1 MSPDGHG
8 NVKGMIHPTAVIHPK
23 AKLDPTVEVGPYAV
37 IDGDVTLGPGCTVG
51 PHAYLTGV
59 TVAGKN
65 NRFHAGC
72 FIGGTPQDLKYKGER
87 TGLRIGD
94 NNTFREAVTVNC
106 ATTPEENTV
115 IGSNNLLMACCHVAH
130 NCEIK
135 NHVIL
140 ANGALLA
147 GHVLVG
153 DRAVISGTCLVHQ
166 FVRIGT
172 LAMMR
177 GGAAISQ
184 DLAPY
189 TVARGENGICG
200 LNILGLRR
208 AGLAPAERLELKK
221 VYRMLFREGRNM
233 RAAVATARAEF
244 RAAATQTLLEFIET
258 SKRGVCT
265 ERDEVEEEELIS
277 DEES

>member
-1 MSPDGHG
+1 
-8 NVKGMIHPTAVIHPK
+8 MIHPTAIIHPK
-23 AKLDPTVEVGPYAV
+23 ASLDPTATVGPYAV
-37 IDGDVTLGPGCTVG
+37 IDGDVTLGPGCVVG

-59 TVAGKN
+59 TTAGAR

-72 FIGGTPQDLKYKGER
+72 FIGGAPQDLKYKGER

-94 NNTFREAVTVNC
+94 DNTFREAVTLNC
-106 ATTPEENTV
+106 STTPEEDTV
-115 IGSNNLLMACCHVAH
+115 IGSHNLLMACCHVAH

-135 NHVIL
+135 NYVIM

-147 GHVLVG
+147 GHVVVG

-208 AGLAPAERLELKK
+208 AGVPPEERLELKK
-221 VYRMLFREGRNM
+221 VYRMLFREARNL
-233 RAAVATARAEF
+233 RAAVTAARAEF
-244 RAAATQTLLEFIET
+244 QGAATQTLLEFIET
-258 SKRGVCT
+258 TKRGVCT
-265 ERDEVEEEELIS
+265 ERGEMEDDEALMAEVES
-277 DEES
+277 

>member
-8 NVKGMIHPTAVIHPK
+8 NTKGMIHPTAILHPK
-23 AKLDPTVEVGPYAV
+23 ARLDPTVTVGPYAV
-37 IDGDVTLGPGCTVG
+37 IDGDVTLGPGCIVG

-59 TVAGKN
+59 TVAGAG

-106 ATTPEENTV
+106 STTPEEDTV

-135 NHVIL
+135 NHVIM

-147 GHVLVG
+147 GHVVVG
-153 DRAVISGTCLVHQ
+153 DRAVISGTCLIHQ

-177 GGAAISQ
+177 GGSAVSQ
-184 DLAPY
+184 DLAPF

-208 AGLAPAERLELKK
+208 AGVPPEERLELKK
-221 VYRMLFREGRNM
+221 VYRRLFRESRNL
-233 RAAVATARAEF
+233 RAAVTTARAEF
-244 RAAATQTLLEFIET
+244 HGPATQTLLEFIET
-258 SKRGVCT
+258 SKRGVCM
-265 ERDEVEEEELIS
+265 ERDEAEEDDLFS